1 MIELCFLIFFYFDRI
16 WSPNLAKPLQL
27 HHKIEKNKTPIHQ
40 VEVRKE
46 AFICLC
52 KQKE

>member
-1 MIELCFLIFFYFDRI
+1 L
-16 WSPNLAKPLQL
+16 K
-27 HHKIEKNKTPIHQ
+27 KKKTSIHQ

-52 KQKE
+52 KQKERKEMGETWVNKI